1 MNKVIGI
8 ISYLP
13 SDQRVRKVRIQRL
26 SKLLEQCKNLFDL
39 PVLIIAQNWKD
50 TTFNFDN
57 ITVYHHDNPLGIIP
71 ARKELREIFL
81 NSEYDY
87 LIMLDDD
94 CELFKATPDSIADY
108 LRQIDKHPNMYGK
121 FSGTNLKLFA
131 ISKYVYSKV
140 DYPEVIDPTDGGI
153 FEDIYLVSLLDKTQ
167 KNNCFVFNRRSG
179 LQDISNSSRDK
190 FSTWYTGQ
198 FNKKQMGDRTR
209 SLVSKWKY

>member
-13 SDQRVRKVRIQRL
+13 NDARIRKVREQRL
-26 SKLLEQCKNLFDL
+26 DKLLNQCKTLFNL

-50 TTFNFDN
+50 TKFDYDN
-57 ITVYHHDNPLGIIP
+57 LIIYYHDNPLGIIP

-94 CELFKATPDSIADY
+94 CELVNATKESIEDY
-108 LRQIDKHPNMYGK
+108 LKQIDEHPNMYGK

-140 DYPEVIDPTDGGI
+140 DYPEEIDPTDGGI
-153 FEDIYLVSLLDKTQ
+153 FEDIYIVSLLDKIQ
-167 KNNCFVFNRRSG
+167 SNNSFIFKRNSG
-179 LQDISNSSRDK
+179 LGDISNSSRDQY
-190 FSTWYTGQ
+190 STWYTGQ
-198 FNKKQMGDRTR
+198 FNKKQMGDFTR
-209 SLVSKWKY
+209 SLIAKWK